1 MLTVQVLDK
10 EWDSE
15 AEEFVDTPVAAQTKS
30 RKRRKHQGHK
40 KKKKRTKR

>member
-15 AEEFVDTPVAAQTKS
+15 AEEFVDTPVAGQTKS